1 MGGRGSASSVPRYTQ
16 KQKAMIDRLR
26 KMANKYGYE
35 DVKVKTD
42 KSGTVSYEYT
52 ERKTV
57 THVHGGKMQSADK
70 NDIYERVTKQSGK
83 IMPDGLRKKN
93 KPEISD
99 KLIKRGKR

>member
-1 MGGRGSASSVPRYTQ
+1 MGGHGSVSNIARYTL
-16 KQKAMIDRLR
+16 KQKAMIDRLK
-26 KMANKYGYE
+26 KMADKYGYE

-70 NDIYERVTKQSGK
+70 NDVYERLTKQSGK

-93 KPEISD
+93 KPEIFD
-99 KLIKRGKR
+99 KIIKKGKR